1 MADGFDI
8 DGLVEDNVSYLYN
21 QIQILPRKFQI
32 LFDEFKQETMITVQ
46 KKLEEL
52 RSATTSDMND
62 QASLISDIRLTTQQ
76 SLNRAQ
82 INLQNFQS
90 QNKDVR
96 ERLGYIG
103 VVIK

>member
-82 INLQNFQS
+82 INLQNLQS
-90 QNKDVR
+90 QNKGVR
-96 ERLGYIG
+96 ERLGYTG